1 MNIIVHLMF
10 AVTVRRRIRKT
21 LGLTLNLPGFLYG
34 NILPDISKK
43 YGEHPHYMKDA
54 LSHVVAT
61 KDNLLQRSTDEPLS
75 PYQFAKEL
83 GAINHYLSDF
93 FCLPHTEDYKGS
105 KTQHGVYEFIMIA
118 RYRKGSRAFSS
129 LLKDHVDQLELSD
142 LRAFIIDHNKAYKDR
157 KASNINDIRYALFAG
172 TKLSESMLTQMAAL
186 SETSAK
192 PLLPVSYI
200 A

>member
-10 AVTVRRRIRKT
+10 AVTVRRRIKKT
-21 LGLTLNLPGFLYG
+21 LGFALNLPGFLYG

-54 LSHVVAT
+54 LTHVVNT
-61 KDNLLQRSTDEPLS
+61 KDYLIEQNAYEPLS

-93 FCLPHTEDYKGS
+93 FCLPHTEGYQGS
-105 KTQHGVYEFIMIA
+105 KTQHGIYEFLMIA
-118 RYRKGSRAFSS
+118 RYRKGSRAFRT
-129 LLKDHVDQLELSD
+129 LLLAQGNQLELSD
-142 LRAFIIDHNKAYKDR
+142 LKAFIIDNNKAYQDR
-157 KASNINDIRYALFAG
+157 KASKINDIRFALFAG
-172 TKLSESMLTQMAAL
+172 TKLSESMLTQIAAL
-186 SETSAK
+186 PEAASE